1 MSYRNAGSLNARPRF
16 FLSPL
21 LLGAL
26 LTVFA
31 LSSCVGDSIHGLSER
46 EWRSALAA
54 GEALPIPEG
63 QRPNT
68 KALQRL
74 GPGALLFL
82 SMHAENQ
89 GKNELRLALLREAV
103 KHEGGMYQR
112 RAAELLA
119 DALAKAGSSEELLRF
134 ARSDAG
140 RLLPAA
146 KRLYVESS
154 ALFALGQAGEALA
167 PLEALRSE
175 LGAAAAS
182 DTSFVTLAIELGIA
196 AANAAWPTDFRALFA
211 LDGSTQTASAMLRA
225 VAALKAASP
234 EARLAISELELLLAE
249 ARGLSA
255 SRDYGASVLAFR
267 RYAALQGASQTISAP
282 IIRLTGT
289 ELAALVRVL
298 PRPAAS
304 DAARAFLYGS
314 RAEGEAGWKLLA
326 EAARGRLL
334 SDEAAFHGL
343 FWHGRFSRA
352 AERWQEAA
360 VAFGQAAAF
369 AVAPADIDAAR
380 WYQIDCTS
388 RYSASGA
395 VDTLALA
402 LKTTTDP
409 AYYADLIEPLSR
421 SALLARNGGLL
432 ARMDYAMAGRA
443 TIRDQAH
450 MAYMTARSAEAG
462 IISQAGLNAAFEAHN
477 PQNAGAA
484 PSLREYARSNLNRA
498 YRQDADA
505 WYRLLAAYRL
515 GQPLMEPADG
525 SGAPPPPEGAAAG
538 PAASDAEA
546 VSTEPQAATA
556 ARMAAPPEGAAI
568 LAAEDDQYALGL
580 LAFGLESRVRAELG
594 TRFRRLGPD
603 TLRAIAD
610 SLELK
615 GSYAEAIRLIAPLF
629 SREGYTP
636 SRRDRELYWPRPFR
650 DDFIAVAG
658 LYGLSEA
665 LLYGLARSESLFQP
679 AVVSSAGA
687 IGLAQL
693 MPATAEETAARLR
706 LSSYDL
712 TVPRDNLTLGAAYLK
727 RVMDNLGGRVL
738 PALFSYN
745 AGPTRFRRWEAAAPN
760 FPQDLMLE
768 TLEYQE
774 TRQYGRNV
782 AGAAAA
788 YAALYGEDDVRK
800 FLAYLLGE
808 DS

>member
-1 MSYRNAGSLNARPRF
+1 VSYYNAGSLKARPRF
-16 FLSPL
+16 FLSPVGL
-21 LLGAL
+21 CILFAAL
-26 LTVFA
+26 ALT
-31 LSSCVGDSIHGLSER
+31 SCVGDSIHGLSEK
-46 EWRSALAA
+46 EWRTALAS
-54 GEALPIPEG
+54 GTALPIPDG
-63 QRPNT
+63 QKPNA
-68 KALQRL
+68 KALQKL

-82 SMHAENQ
+82 SMHAESQ
-89 GKNELRLALLREAV
+89 GKAELRLELLREAL
-103 KHEGGMYQR
+103 KHESGMYQR
-112 RAAELLA
+112 RAADLLA
-119 DALAKAGSSEELLRF
+119 DALGKAGSTEELLRF
-134 ARSDAG
+134 ARSDGG
-140 RLLPAA
+140 RLLPPA
-146 KRLYVESS
+146 KRLSIESS
-154 ALFALGQAGEALA
+154 ALFSLGRGAEALA
-167 PLEALRSE
+167 SLDALRSE
-175 LGAAAAS
+175 LGGAAAG

-196 AANAAWPTDFRALFA
+196 AAGAAWPADFRALFA
-211 LDGSTQTASAMLRA
+211 LEGNSQTAGPMRRA
-225 VAALKAASP
+225 VAAVRASDAAS
-234 EARLAISELELLLAE
+234 RQAISEAELLLAE

-267 RYAALQGASQTISAP
+267 RYAALQGARPASAAP
-282 IIRLTGT
+282 ALRLTGE
-289 ELAALVRVL
+289 ELAALVRAL

-314 RAEGEAGWKLLA
+314 SAEGEAGWKLLA

-343 FWHGRFSRA
+343 FWQGRFARA
-352 AERWQEAA
+352 AGRWQEAA
-360 VAFGQAAAF
+360 TAFGQAAAF
-369 AVAPADIDAAR
+369 ALAPADLDAAR
-380 WYQIDCTS
+380 WYQIECAS
-388 RYSASGA
+388 RYSAAEA
-395 VDTLALA
+395 VDALALA
-402 LKTTTDP
+402 LASSADP

-421 SALLARNGGLL
+421 SALTARNGGLL
-432 ARMDYAMAGRA
+432 ARLDYAMAGRA
-443 TIRDQAH
+443 TLKDQARV
-450 MAYMTARSAEAG
+450 AYITARAADTG
-462 IISQAGLNAAFEAHN
+462 LISQAQLNAAFEARN
-477 PQNAGAA
+477 PQSTGLA
-484 PSLREYARSNLNRA
+484 PSPREYARLNMNRA

-525 SGAPPPPEGAAAG
+525 SGAPPPPEGAAA
-538 PAASDAEA
+538 PAPGYADASGAEPRPA
-546 VSTEPQAATA
+546 DTPRAP
-556 ARMAAPPEGAAI
+556 APPEGAAI
-568 LAAEDDQYALGL
+568 LAAEDDDYALGL

-594 TRFRRLGPD
+594 ARFRGLGPD

-610 SLELK
+610 SLERK
-615 GSYAEAIRLIAPLF
+615 GSFAESIRIIAPLF

-650 DDFIAVAG
+650 DDFLAIAGSYA
-658 LYGLSEA
+658 LPEA

-712 TVPRDNLTLGAAYLK
+712 TEPLDNLTLGAAYLK

-760 FPQDLMLE
+760 YPLDLLLE

-782 AGAAAA
+782 VGAAAA

-800 FLAYLLGE
+800 FLAYMLGE
-808 DS
+808 G